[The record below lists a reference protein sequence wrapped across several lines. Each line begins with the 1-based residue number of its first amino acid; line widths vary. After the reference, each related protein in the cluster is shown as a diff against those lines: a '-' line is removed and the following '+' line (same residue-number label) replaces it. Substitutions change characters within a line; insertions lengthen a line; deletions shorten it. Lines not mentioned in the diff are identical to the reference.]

1 VFTLCLVPLMT
12 PSEQGSFSE
21 PDSVLVEVDGDAVAL
36 VTLNRPERRNGWTP
50 ALEARF
56 FAVLDQIDTDPAV
69 RVVVVT
75 GAGKTFC
82 PGMDTERL
90 DEIVGKPLVL
100 AGRRPPAHLLGFRK
114 PLIAAVNGACAGI
127 GLVLALACDVRF
139 AAEKA
144 RFTTA
149 FARRGLA
156 GEYGVTWLLPRI
168 VGTGRAADL
177 LLSSRVIDAAE
188 AMHMGLVNFVVTAE
202 DDVVGSAL
210 AYARDMAR
218 HCAPTSLAMLRHQ
231 LLADAQS
238 DLPAALAGGYRAMTD
253 AVQGAAFRE
262 GLDSFV
268 AGRPP
273 EFPGLPGDYRPG
285 RITGRRLPEVDHDPA
300 DLMGDG

>member
-1 VFTLCLVPLMT
+1 MRD
-12 PSEQGSFSE
+12 SND
-21 PDSVLVEVDGDAVAL
+21 PDDGVLLEVDSDGVAL

-50 ALEARF
+50 SLEARF
-56 FAVLDQIDTDPAV
+56 FAVLEQVDTDSLV

-82 PGMDTERL
+82 PGMDTGRL
-90 DEIVGKPLVL
+90 GEIAGKALDL
-100 AGRRPPAHLLGFRK
+100 TGRHPPAHLWRFRK
-114 PLIAAVNGACAGI
+114 PMLAAVNGACAGI
-127 GLVLALACDVRF
+127 GLVLALVCDVRF
-139 AAEKA
+139 AAAGA

-168 VGTGRAADL
+168 VGAGRAADL
-177 LLSSRVIDAAE
+177 LLSSRVIE
-188 AMHMGLVNFVVTAE
+188 ADEALRMGLVNVVVE
-202 DDVVGSAL
+202 GDDVVGPAL
-210 AYARDMAR
+210 EYARDMAR

-231 LLADAQS
+231 LHADSQS
-238 DLPAALAGGYRAMTD
+238 DLPTALTAAYRAMAA

-273 EFPGLPGDYRPG
+273 AFPALPDDYRPEQ
-285 RITGRRLPEVDHDPA
+285 ITGRRLPELDHDPA
-300 DLMGDG
+300 AATRDQAP

>member
-1 VFTLCLVPLMT
+1 MT
-12 PSEQGSFSE
+12 SAESE
-21 PDSVLVEVDGDAVAL
+21 VLLEIDEIGVAL
-36 VTLNRPERRNGWTP
+36 VTLNRPGRRNGWTP
-50 ALEARF
+50 GLEAEF
-56 FAVLDQIDTDPAV
+56 FGVLDRLDTDPAV
-69 RVVVVT
+69 RAVVIT

-90 DEIVGKPLVL
+90 DEIAGKPLEL
-100 AGRRPPAHLLGFRK
+100 AGRRPPVHLLRFRK
-114 PLIAAVNGACAGI
+114 PIIAAINGACAGI

-168 VGTGRAADL
+168 IGQGRAADL
-177 LLSSRVIDAAE
+177 LLSSRVVDAGE
-188 AMHMGLVNFVVTAE
+188 ALQLGLVNFVVA
-202 DDVVGSAL
+202 DDVVAAAL
-210 AYARDMAR
+210 EYARDIAR

-238 DLPAALAGGYRAMTD
+238 DLPAALAAGYRAMTG
-253 AVQGAAFRE
+253 AVHGEAFRE

-273 EFPGLPGDYRPG
+273 AFPALPADYRPE

-300 DLMGDG
+300 DLMRS

>member
-1 VFTLCLVPLMT
+1 MSDPGD
-12 PSEQGSFSE
+12 PD
-21 PDSVLVEVDGDAVAL
+21 DSVLLEVDSDGVAV

-50 ALEARF
+50 GLEARF
-56 FAVLDQIDTDPAV
+56 FAVLEQIDADPSV

-82 PGMDTERL
+82 PGMDTGRL
-90 DEIVGKPLVL
+90 EEIAGKPLDL
-100 AGRRPPAHLLGFRK
+100 RGRRPPAHLWRFRK
-114 PLIAAVNGACAGI
+114 PMIAAVNGACAGI

-168 VGTGRAADL
+168 IGMGAASDL
-177 LLSSRVIDAAE
+177 LLSARVIDADE
-188 AMHMGLVNFVVTAE
+188 ALRLGLVNFVVAA
-202 DDVVGSAL
+202 DVVASAL

-231 LLADAQS
+231 LQADAQS
-238 DLPAALAGGYRAMTD
+238 DFGTALAAAYRAMTA
-253 AVQGAAFRE
+253 AVEGAAFRE

-268 AGRPP
+268 EGRPP
-273 EFPGLPGDYRPG
+273 VFPGLPDDYRPE
-285 RITGRRLPEVDHDPA
+285 RITGRRLAEVDHDPA
-300 DLMGDG
+300 G